1 MKMRRVLTTT
11 ILLLGLSVA
20 AHADILAT
28 GTLYSD
34 PSQNAA
40 NCWLFNAGTRQVT
53 VTSKQIIGDDG
64 SRVRLEFQNDCNV
77 LAPGR
82 TCGIAGP
89 IDNKGY
95 ACRFIIS
102 PSAEDVRGDFQ
113 IRGPGGPFGVVLTR
127 EALR

>member
-11 ILLLGLSVA
+11 VMLLGLSVA

-40 NCWLFNAGTRQVT
+40 NCWLFNAGASSIT
-53 VTSKQIIGDDG
+53 VISKGIIGDDG
-64 SRVRLEFQNDCNV
+64 SRVTLEFQNTCNV
-77 LAPGR
+77 LAPGS

-89 IDNKGY
+89 IGNKGY
-95 ACRFIIS
+95 ACRFVIT
-102 PSAEDVRGDFQ
+102 PSATDVRGDFQ